1 MKQHHLLGNLKL
13 GKLIVLYDANK
24 SSMDTNTNKNFTE
37 SISSRFMSQGWHVQI
52 VKNGKSIS
60 EINKS
65 IEKAKKNIIN
75 PSLII
80 VNTTIGEGLN

>member
-1 MKQHHLLGNLKL
+1 MIKKTKKLIDYYTYVLASDGDLMEGISYEAASFAGNLKL

-52 VKNGKSIS
+52 VKM
-60 EINKS
+60 
-65 IEKAKKNIIN
+65 
-75 PSLII
+75 
-80 VNTTIGEGLN
+80 VNQYLK